1 MVVELICVGTE
12 LLLGNIV
19 NTNAA
24 FLSEQCAAL
33 GLSNYYQTVVG
44 DNEERLK
51 GVIKTAIERSDIVI
65 LSGGLG
71 PTKDDLTKE
80 TAAAVLGK
88 KLKLHEPSKKKIQDF
103 FEKRKI
109 TPTENNWKQAM
120 APEGAIVVENE
131 NGTAPGFIIEE
142 GEKALILLPGPP
154 NELLP
159 MFEKS
164 IKPYLKEKE
173 PGIIL
178 SQTIKI
184 CGLGESY
191 VETMIQD
198 MIEKQE
204 NPTIAPYAKTGEVH
218 LRATARAKSEKEAKK
233 LLKPMIKEL
242 KSRIGGYIYTTEE
255 KVTLEMAVID
265 LLKNNH
271 LTLTTAE
278 SCTGGMI
285 VSRLINVQGASDV
298 VREGLVTYSNKAKR
312 KYLGVKKG
320 TLAKKGAVSEE
331 TAKEMAKGG
340 VFFTKSDVCIA
351 TTGIA
356 GPGGGSEEKPVGL
369 VYIGCNVCGKIT
381 VKKYQFG
388 GGREKIRQSAT
399 AAALTLLRQCVL
411 EYYSKVTFGKE
422 KKEK

>member
-1 MVVELICVGTE
+1 M
-12 LLLGNIV
+12 
-19 NTNAA
+19 
-24 FLSEQCAAL
+24 
-33 GLSNYYQTVVG
+33 
-44 DNEERLK
+44 
-51 GVIKTAIERSDIVI
+51 KTAIERSDIVI
-65 LSGGLG
+65 LPGGLG

-80 TAAAVLGK
+80 ATAAVLGK

-131 NGTAPGFIIEE
+131 HGTAPGFIIEE

-233 LLKPMIKEL
+233 LLKPMTKEL

-255 KVTLEMAVID
+255 QVTLEMAVID

-411 EYYSKVTFGKE
+411 EHYSKVTFGKE

>member
-1 MVVELICVGTE
+1 ML
-12 LLLGNIV
+12 
-19 NTNAA
+19 
-24 FLSEQCAAL
+24 F
-33 GLSNYYQTVVG
+33 
-44 DNEERLK
+44 
-51 GVIKTAIERSDIVI
+51 RS
-65 LSGGLG
+65 
-71 PTKDDLTKE
+71 
-80 TAAAVLGK
+80 
-88 KLKLHEPSKKKIQDF
+88 
-103 FEKRKI
+103 
-109 TPTENNWKQAM
+109 
-120 APEGAIVVENE
+120 
-131 NGTAPGFIIEE
+131 EE

-233 LLKPMIKEL
+233 LLKPMTKEL

-255 KVTLEMAVID
+255 NVTLEMAVID
-265 LLKNNH
+265 LLKNNR
-271 LTLTTAE
+271 LTLTIAE
-278 SCTGGMI
+278 SCTCGMI

-312 KYLGVKKG
+312 KYLGVKKRHLSKEG
-320 TLAKKGAVSEE
+320 GCQRGDSKGNG
-331 TAKEMAKGG
+331 KRR
-340 VFFTKSDVCIA
+340 
-351 TTGIA
+351 
-356 GPGGGSEEKPVGL
+356 GL
-369 VYIGCNVCGKIT
+369 
-381 VKKYQFG
+381 FH
-388 GGREKIRQSAT
+388 
-399 AAALTLLRQCVL
+399 
-411 EYYSKVTFGKE
+411 KV
-422 KKEK
+422 

>member
-1 MVVELICVGTE
+1 ML
-12 LLLGNIV
+12 
-19 NTNAA
+19 
-24 FLSEQCAAL
+24 F
-33 GLSNYYQTVVG
+33 
-44 DNEERLK
+44 R
-51 GVIKTAIERSDIVI
+51 
-65 LSGGLG
+65 SGGLG

-80 TAAAVLGK
+80 TAAALLGK

-103 FEKRKI
+103 FEKRNI

-233 LLKPMIKEL
+233 LLKPMTKEL

-255 KVTLEMAVID
+255 NVTLEMAVID
-265 LLKNNH
+265 LLKNNR
-271 LTLTTAE
+271 LTLTIAE

-411 EYYSKVTFGKE
+411 EHYSKVTFGKE